1 MKSIT
6 VVLILFI
13 VSTSIFSQSYLIEC
27 DLVMQQNDTT
37 VCVMNGK
44 VTQRKKYYKEGKFLG
59 GQVIVNHKD
68 GSFEIKNMSD
78 KFLSLDGTV
87 VSYDKNRKLSSRL
100 SIKNGKLDGATFV
113 YYPSGK
119 TRAILNFK
127 KDHFEGIQTY
137 FYENGVVLSTIKWE
151 NGIIVGTEDFF
162 FDNGALFFSKKYDH
176 KNKVDVEFAF
186 YPNGKTFLE
195 TKYLS
200 RKKQITKYFSQD
212 GTMIEASLFDCD
224 QKIYNNLNVKELI
237 EVVDNISN
245 LDNVF

>member
-1 MKSIT
+1 MKKNTI
-6 VVLILFI
+6 VLILFLI
-13 VSTSIFSQSYLIEC
+13 STSIFSQSYLIEC

-37 VCVMNGK
+37 VCVMYGK

-68 GSFEIKNMSD
+68 RSFQIKNMSD

-87 VSYDKNRKLSSRL
+87 DNYDKNRKLTSR
-100 SIKNGKLDGATFV
+100 STIKNGKLDGATFV

-127 KDHFEGIQTY
+127 NDRFEGLQTY

-151 NGIIVGTEDFF
+151 NGAIVGTEDFF
-162 FDNGALFFSKKYDH
+162 FDNGALFFSKKYDD
-176 KNKVDVEFAF
+176 KNKVDVEFAY
-186 YPNGKTFLE
+186 YPDGKTFLE

-200 RKKQITKYFSQD
+200 RKKRMTKYFSQN
-212 GTMIEASLFDCD
+212 GTMIEAAHFDCD
-224 QKIYNNLNVKELI
+224 QKIYNNLNIKELI
-237 EVVDNISN
+237 EVVDKISN
-245 LDNVF
+245 LDKLF